1 MKRRN
6 FIKST
11 IIGGSLMG
19 TGMLAAAG
27 MGSEAPGPESRKA
40 GKKALVVY
48 ASRTNNTAK
57 VAERFQSTLVKSAW
71 QCDLYKIGAY
81 DDPMKVPFDIT
92 SYDLVCAGCGIH
104 SHAPYEELLAV
115 IRSPF
120 YHFDARRLKY
130 NDARILLGIRDD
142 EKWKQIVPAG
152 GQMQAP
158 PKTESTGGGHRKIVM
173 PFNPRKAVVF
183 ATYSG
188 FEFGREEVLPSLDL
202 LALELK
208 HLQIETIGK
217 FACPA
222 KMGNTNNPNGWHDDI
237 VHRPNERDL
246 LRAELFMEE
255 IVEAMKD
262 RSVEPG

>member
-1 MKRRN
+1 
-6 FIKST
+6 
-11 IIGGSLMG
+11 
-19 TGMLAAAG
+19 
-27 MGSEAPGPESRKA
+27 
-40 GKKALVVY
+40 
-48 ASRTNNTAK
+48 
-57 VAERFQSTLVKSAW
+57 
-71 QCDLYKIGAY
+71 
-81 DDPMKVPFDIT
+81 
-92 SYDLVCAGCGIH
+92 
-104 SHAPYEELLAV
+104 
-115 IRSPF
+115 
-120 YHFDARRLKY
+120 
-130 NDARILLGIRDD
+130 
-142 EKWKQIVPAG
+142 
-152 GQMQAP
+152 
-158 PKTESTGGGHRKIVM
+158 M